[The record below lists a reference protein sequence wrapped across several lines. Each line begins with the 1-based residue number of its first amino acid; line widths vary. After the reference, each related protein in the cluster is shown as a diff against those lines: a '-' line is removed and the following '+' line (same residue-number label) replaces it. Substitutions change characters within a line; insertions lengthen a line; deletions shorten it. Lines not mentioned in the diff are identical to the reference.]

1 MLTDLLTE
9 KYADQLDGVLA
20 CYDRLIL
27 TGNLFPFSYAQG
39 MSGYLRSQHIRIFD
53 YPEFAQGLR
62 EQIRS
67 NAEALAQANGLEI
80 EFIRKKNFRKEE
92 RLQAILKDTVGEL
105 DWKE

>member
-1 MLTDLLTE
+1 
-9 KYADQLDGVLA
+9 
-20 CYDRLIL
+20 
-27 TGNLFPFSYAQG
+27 
-39 MSGYLRSQHIRIFD
+39 MSGYLRSQRIRIFD

-92 RLQAILKDTVGEL
+92 RLQAILKERGDQPGLVHIFSALEPCTFYKPWHDKINWDIVIDIL
-105 DWKE
+105 RCYSA